1 MSWKRFAISPSSC
14 SPREYPFRWSFA
26 FFRSGCLD
34 DFCIIQFLAHPH
46 QINWTNSLTFNHIYS
61 KLKASARGTWFEM
74 PKKLCF
80 SQFRSDSMSQCNTA
94 CSNTACATPPVERRP
109 WNTACSTHQTANKKQ
124 KLVSLNFLAASVKKH
139 CFQDTNINKKT
150 FCFYQISITLLYIIL

>member
-1 MSWKRFAISPSSC
+1 MKTIRYFSFQLLTERIPIPMILCVFSVWLSRRFLYYSVSSPSTPDQLDQFVNVQSYLFKIK
-14 SPREYPFRWSFA
+14 SFR
-26 FFRSGCLD
+26 
-34 DFCIIQFLAHPH
+34 
-46 QINWTNSLTFNHIYS
+46 
-61 KLKASARGTWFEM
+61 ARDLIRNAEKTV
-74 PKKLCF
+74 F

-124 KLVSLNFLAASVKKH
+124 KLVSHNFLAASVKKH

>member
-1 MSWKRFAISPSSC
+1 MKTIRYFSFQLLTERIPIPMILCVFSVWLSRRFLYYSVSSPSTPDQLDQFVNVQSYLFKIK
-14 SPREYPFRWSFA
+14 SFR
-26 FFRSGCLD
+26 
-34 DFCIIQFLAHPH
+34 
-46 QINWTNSLTFNHIYS
+46 
-61 KLKASARGTWFEM
+61 ARDLIRNAEKTV
-74 PKKLCF
+74 F

-94 CSNTACATPPVERRP
+94 CSNTACATPPVQRRP

-124 KLVSLNFLAASVKKH
+124 KLVSLNFLAAFVKKH